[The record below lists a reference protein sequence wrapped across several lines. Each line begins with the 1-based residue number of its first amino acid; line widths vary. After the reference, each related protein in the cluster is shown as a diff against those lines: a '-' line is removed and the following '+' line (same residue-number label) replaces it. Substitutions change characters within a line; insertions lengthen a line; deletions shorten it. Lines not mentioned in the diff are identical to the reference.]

1 MARPAVWILLTTLQ
15 AASAIAAPAAPPMS
29 APPACLDPTKPYHAK
44 WLSGRD
50 VLVAASTGKQRLALR
65 LSTNCIS
72 LDAAGRIFVSSTGA
86 CLAAGDGVTIRRPGE
101 PAQTCKI
108 TGVAPAGAG
117 L

>member
-1 MARPAVWILLTTLQ
+1 
-15 AASAIAAPAAPPMS
+15 MS